1 VANFTPT
8 AVALWLSWPG
18 DEGEADAMPT
28 LEDTAIDFPVTT
40 LNDLL
45 EAEAKT
51 AVPVSADEEK
61 YRKWA
66 FISTGAAGLLAIIL
80 IGVLI
85 TGGGKSSGGSEK
97 AQTAEKPAGW
107 SDVPIAAIADGKIP
121 APEAGNYYKVTST
134 EDGTVLA
141 DAAMLT
147 SYKPGA
153 KFAKLQ
159 HYNIVL
165 AVPPAQEKGLITA
178 NPQKLNISGP
188 VAAPAPGQPA
198 ATTTTTAAAAP
209 AAETPSAPT
218 PEAPVPETSP
228 ATQPAG

>member
-1 VANFTPT
+1 
-8 AVALWLSWPG
+8 
-18 DEGEADAMPT
+18 MPT

-51 AVPVSADEEK
+51 GVPAGADEEK

-80 IGVLI
+80 AVVLV
-85 TGGGKSSGGSEK
+85 TGGSTSGGGDDSKPET
-97 AQTAEKPAGW
+97 AQKPAGW
-107 SDVPIAAIADGKIP
+107 PELSFNVSSEGKIGG
-121 APEAGNYYKVTST
+121 A
-134 EDGTVLA
+134 
-141 DAAMLT
+141 
-147 SYKPGA
+147 KPGDYVKVSSMETGA
-153 KFAKLQ
+153 VLVKAGIVTFLDKVKVRGVESIEFRLAFPPEEEGAITTADRKVLLYQKLDGPPPSQ
-159 HYNIVL
+159 
-165 AVPPAQEKGLITA
+165 PAQ
-178 NPQKLNISGP
+178 
-188 VAAPAPGQPA
+188 
-198 ATTTTTAAAAP
+198 TTITTAPAAP

>member
-1 VANFTPT
+1 
-8 AVALWLSWPG
+8 
-18 DEGEADAMPT
+18 MPT

-51 AVPVSADEEK
+51 GVPVGADEEK

-80 IGVLI
+80 AVVLV
-85 TGGGKSSGGSEK
+85 TGGGDGGGDSAAK

-107 SDVPIAAIADGKIP
+107 SEVPMANVADGRIP
-121 APEAGNYYKVTST
+121 GPKAGNFYRVTSK
-134 EDGTVLA
+134 EDGSLLA

-147 SYKPGA
+147 SYKEGA
-153 KFAKLQ
+153 KFGKLQ
-159 HYNIVL
+159 QFNIVL

-178 NPQKLNISGP
+178 DQNKLNFSP
-188 VAAPAPGQPA
+188 TSAPSADQPA
-198 ATTTTTAAAAP
+198 ETPTTTAPAA

>member
-1 VANFTPT
+1 
-8 AVALWLSWPG
+8 
-18 DEGEADAMPT
+18 MPT

-45 EAEAKT
+45 EAEAKSG
-51 AVPVSADEEK
+51 VPVGADEEK

-80 IGVLI
+80 AVVLV
-85 TGGGKSSGGSEK
+85 TGGGDSAGDSEGK
-97 AQTAEKPAGW
+97 AQTADKPVGW
-107 SDVPIAAIADGKIP
+107 SDVPLPNVADGKIP
-121 APEAGNYYKVTST
+121 APKAGRYYRVTSR
-134 EDGTVLA
+134 EDGAVLA

-153 KFAKLQ
+153 KYAKQQ
-159 HYNIVL
+159 HFNIVL
-165 AVPPAQEKGLITA
+165 AVPPEQEKGLITA
-178 NPQKLNISGP
+178 DPQKLTFTGP
-188 VAAPAPGQPA
+188 VAAPAAGQSTA
-198 ATTTTTAAAAP
+198 TTATTTPAAP

>member
-1 VANFTPT
+1 
-8 AVALWLSWPG
+8 
-18 DEGEADAMPT
+18 MPT

-51 AVPVSADEEK
+51 GVPVGADEEK

-80 IGVLI
+80 AVVLV
-85 TGGGKSSGGSEK
+85 TGGGDSAGGEAK

-107 SDVPIAAIADGKIP
+107 KTVTFPNIAENAIPDAK
-121 APEAGNYYKVTST
+121 AGNFYTVSSK
-134 EDGTVLA
+134 EDGSLLA

-147 SYKPGA
+147 SYKKGTR
-153 KFAKLQ
+153 LGGIQ
-159 HYNIVL
+159 QYSVVL
-165 AVPPAQEKGLITA
+165 AVPPDQEKGLITA
-178 NPQKLNISGP
+178 SANPQRLNFGGP
-188 VAAPAPGQPA
+188 VPAPAADQPA
-198 ATTTTTAAAAP
+198 QTTVTTAP
-209 AAETPSAPT
+209 GAETPSAPT
-218 PEAPVPETSP
+218 PEAPVPETTP